1 MIQSDNGVVMLRAS
15 GACLVV
21 DVGASA
27 PRVLHWG
34 HDLGDL
40 EPPELATL
48 ALTSV
53 PAVLN
58 NSPDQPRFFGVWPTE
73 FDGWSGTQAQTGH
86 AGGRGTTPRPK
97 LVEHEMS
104 IGADGSGGRLTLRW
118 ADAVSGTRPTVTYD
132 LSPEGVLTVDM
143 SIVRDS
149 SLASQAAGVPY
160 DLGGLT
166 AMLPLPERAT
176 EIADFAGKWC
186 RERSIQR
193 LPVVYGTHR
202 RNAHRGKPG
211 HDSPYLTL
219 VGTPAFGFRHG
230 EIWGMHVAWSGNQH
244 TLVERLPEGAGVHT
258 TVLGGGES
266 LLAGEVRLADGDE
279 YRAPSVKFVWSDEG
293 IDGVAERLHRHLR
306 ARVTHP
312 KSPRPLVLN
321 TWEAVYF
328 DHDFDRLSALVDRAA
343 EVGVERVV
351 IDDGWFVGRRR
362 ANAGLGDWYVDEDVW
377 PNGLTPIVDRVRE
390 RGMQFGLW
398 FEPEMVNLDSS
409 VARNHPEWMLAPSDG
424 VGLGSRNQ
432 YVLNIAHPDAFAYL
446 LERIDSL
453 VREYGIDYIKW
464 DHNRDLHEAVYR
476 SSDGDRPGVRA
487 QTLALY
493 ALLDELRTRHPSLE
507 IETCSGGGGRVDL
520 GILERTDR
528 VWASDCND
536 PVERS
541 EIERWTGL
549 LLPPELIG
557 SHLGAAVSHT
567 TARTTDITY
576 RLTSSLFAHAGIE
589 WDITTCSAEELALIA
604 TWSAMYREFR
614 SLIHSG
620 TVVNGDLADG
630 ATALRG
636 VVAPTGS
643 HALFTWSRVSTS
655 ANGQSGRVRFPGL
668 DRERDFEI
676 RIREDLGAARR
687 HGADPAWVTDAIGS
701 WFTVPGSVLVDA
713 GLPLP
718 TLNPQQAMLIEV
730 RRR

>member
-1 MIQSDNGVVMLRAS
+1 MTQSDNVVVVLRAS
-15 GACLVV
+15 GVCLAVN
-21 DVGASA
+21 VGVSA

-34 HDLGDL
+34 RDLGDL
-40 EPPELATL
+40 DGPTLATL
-48 ALTSV
+48 AFTGV

-86 AGGRGTTPRPK
+86 TSGTGTTPRPR
-97 LVEHEMS
+97 LVEHEVCVE
-104 IGADGSGGRLTLRW
+104 ADGSGGRLTLRW
-118 ADAVSGTRPTVTYD
+118 VDAISGTRPTVVYD

-143 SIVRDS
+143 SIVRDG
-149 SLASQAAGVPY
+149 SLPSQAPGMPY

-193 LPVVYGTHR
+193 FPVVYGTHR
-202 RNAHRGKPG
+202 RVAHRGKPG

-219 VGTPAFGFRHG
+219 VGTPAFGFRYG
-230 EIWGMHVAWSGNQH
+230 EVWGMHVAWSGNQH

-266 LLAGEVRLADGDE
+266 LMPGEVRLTDGDE
-279 YRAPSVKFVWSDEG
+279 YRAPSVKFVWSDAG
-293 IDGVAERLHRHLR
+293 IDGVAARLHRDLR
-306 ARVTHP
+306 ARSTHP
-312 KSPRPLVLN
+312 TSPRPLVLN

-328 DHDFDRLSALVDRAA
+328 DHDIERLSTLVDRAA

-351 IDDGWFVGRRR
+351 LDDGWFLGRRN
-362 ANAGLGDWYVDEDVW
+362 ANAGLGDWFVDEDVW
-377 PNGLTPIVDRVRE
+377 PNGLTPIVERVKE
-390 RGMQFGLW
+390 QGMQFGLW
-398 FEPEMVNLDSS
+398 FEPEMVNLDSA
-409 VARNHPEWMLAPSDG
+409 VARNHPEWMLTPSEG
-424 VGLGSRNQ
+424 VGPSSRKQ
-432 YVLNIAHPDAFAYL
+432 YVLNIAHPAAFAYL
-446 LERIDSL
+446 LERIDRL

-476 SSDGDRPGVRA
+476 SPEGDRPGVRS

-507 IETCSGGGGRVDL
+507 IETCSGGGGRIDL

-536 PVERS
+536 PVERG

-576 RLTSSLFAHAGIE
+576 RLTSSIFAHAGIE
-589 WDITTCSAEELALIA
+589 WDITTCTAEELTLI
-604 TWSAMYREFR
+604 TRWSAMYREFR

-620 TVVNGDLADG
+620 TVVNADLADA

-643 HALFTWSRVSTS
+643 HALFTWSRVSTT
-655 ANGQSGRVRFPGL
+655 AGGQSGRVRFPGL

-687 HGADPAWVTDAIGS
+687 HGGDPAWVTGAIDT
-701 WFTVPGSVLVDA
+701 WFAVPGSVLVDA

-730 RRR
+730 RSA